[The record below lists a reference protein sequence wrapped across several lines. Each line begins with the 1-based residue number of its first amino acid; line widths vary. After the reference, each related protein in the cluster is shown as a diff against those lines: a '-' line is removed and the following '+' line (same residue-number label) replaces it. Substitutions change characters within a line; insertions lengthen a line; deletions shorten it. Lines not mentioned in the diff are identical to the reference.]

1 MMKLTSILTLYA
13 LAGAE
18 HDPPTKPDL
27 RVKPA
32 TTVRGLHVT
41 VGDLCEITPTNAQ
54 TLSISQLRFGP
65 APMNGFS
72 RAITRADLIQSLVAN
87 GIQLETVTVSGSDEV
102 LVQGVAI
109 DVPQQDMLDA
119 ATTSLQALLT
129 VEGGDVEIEEPR
141 RVRNVKAPPGRVSQ
155 DLRARVRGNKSNLTS
170 AVVNIEIVVDGE
182 VFKTVPLRYK
192 LQRFQQVLKTTG
204 TVAKDQPLG
213 PENIVL
219 SREPMAQ
226 ATGMF
231 LGAMEQ
237 VAGMCARRNLRANQR
252 ITLGDIAPPALIHRG
267 DIVTVVLTRG
277 RVKVTAKAIA
287 DEDAPLAG
295 RIRLTNMSS
304 RTQLMGTVY
313 GPGLVLIN
321 Q

>member
-1 MMKLTSILTLYA
+1 MKLISILTLCA

-32 TTVRGLHVT
+32 ATVRGLHVT

-72 RAITRADLIQSLVAN
+72 RAVTRADLIQSLVAN
-87 GIQLETVTVSGSDEV
+87 GVQLETVSVSGSDEV

-141 RVRNVKAPPGRVSQ
+141 RVRYVKAPPGRVSQ
-155 DLRARVRGNKSNLTS
+155 DLRARVRGSKSNLTS
-170 AVVNIEIVVDGE
+170 AVVDVEIIVDGE

-226 ATGMF
+226 STGVF
-231 LGAMEQ
+231 LGAMDQ

-252 ITLGDIAPPALIHRG
+252 LTLGDVAPPALIHRG

-304 RTQLMGTVY
+304 RTQLTGTVY

>member
-1 MMKLTSILTLYA
+1 MMKLISILTLCA

-72 RAITRADLIQSLVAN
+72 RAVTRADLIQSLVAN
-87 GIQLETVTVSGSDEV
+87 GVQFQTITVSGSDEV

-141 RVRNVKAPPGRVSQ
+141 RVRYVKAPPGRVSQ

-170 AVVNIEIVVDGE
+170 AVVDVEIIVDGE

-213 PENIVL
+213 PENTTL

-231 LGAMEQ
+231 LGDMGQ
-237 VAGMCARRNLRANQR
+237 VAGMCARRNLRTNQR
-252 ITLGDIAPPALIHRG
+252 LTLGDIAPPALIHRG

-304 RTQLMGTVY
+304 RTQLTGTVY

>member
-1 MMKLTSILTLYA
+1 MKLISILTLCA

-72 RAITRADLIQSLVAN
+72 RAVTRADLIQSLVAN
-87 GIQLETVTVSGSDEV
+87 GVQLQTVTVSGSDEV

-141 RVRNVKAPPGRVSQ
+141 RVRYVKAPPGRISQ

-170 AVVNIEIVVDGE
+170 AVVDVEIIVDGE
-182 VFKTVPLRYK
+182 IFKTVPLRYK

-213 PENIVL
+213 PENIIL

-231 LGAMEQ
+231 LGDMDQ

-252 ITLGDIAPPALIHRG
+252 LTLGDIAPPALIHRG

-304 RTQLMGTVY
+304 RTQLTGTVY
-313 GPGLVLIN
+313 GPGLVLID

>member
-1 MMKLTSILTLYA
+1 MKLISILTLCA
-13 LAGAE
+13 LAGVE

-72 RAITRADLIQSLVAN
+72 RAVTRADLIQSLVAN
-87 GIQLETVTVSGSDEV
+87 GVQLQTVTVSGSDEV

-141 RVRNVKAPPGRVSQ
+141 RVRYVKAPPGRVSQ

-170 AVVNIEIVVDGE
+170 AVVDVEIIVDGE

-213 PENIVL
+213 PENITL

-231 LGAMEQ
+231 LGDMDQ

-252 ITLGDIAPPALIHRG
+252 LTLGDIAPPALIHRG

-304 RTQLMGTVY
+304 RTQLTGTVY

>member
-1 MMKLTSILTLYA
+1 MKLISILTLCA

-72 RAITRADLIQSLVAN
+72 RAVTRADLIQSLVAN
-87 GIQLETVTVSGSDEV
+87 GVQLQTVTVSGSDEV

-141 RVRNVKAPPGRVSQ
+141 RVRYVKAPPGRVSQ

-170 AVVNIEIVVDGE
+170 AVVDVEIIVDGE

-213 PENIVL
+213 PENITL

-231 LGAMEQ
+231 LGDMDQ

-252 ITLGDIAPPALIHRG
+252 LTLGDIAPPALVHRG

-304 RTQLMGTVY
+304 RTQLTGTVY